1 MGVLNSV
8 KGLLAA
14 GAALAVFMGLPDG
27 VELNSLA
34 FIVWLHV
41 LAGIVWIG
49 MLYYLSFVQGPALAA
64 AAAEPEGPGAT
75 AITRYVAPR
84 ALAWLRWGAVATWL
98 SGAAALLHHGLFQD
112 AFMLGMNADAPNNAW
127 VIGVGAWLGTI
138 MLFNVWILIWPSQK
152 KLLGLVEASA
162 DEINRARRIASATT
176 RINVILS
183 VPMLAS
189 MVGFGH
195 AGFFI

>member
-8 KGLLAA
+8 KGTIAA
-14 GAALAVFMGLPDG
+14 GAALAVLIGLIDGIEPDG
-27 VELNSLA
+27 LTL
-34 FIVWLHV
+34 IVWLHV

-49 MLYYLSFVQGPALAA
+49 MLYYLSFVQSPALAA
-64 AAAEPEGPGAT
+64 AAAEPGGSGVT
-75 AITRYVAPR
+75 GITRYAAPR
-84 ALAWLRWGAVATWL
+84 ALAWFRWGAVATWL
-98 SGAAALLHHGLFQD
+98 TGAAALLHHGLFQD
-112 AFMLGMNADAPNNAW
+112 AFLLGMNAGAPGNAW

-138 MLFNVWILIWPSQK
+138 MLFNVWFLIWPSQK

-162 DEINRARRIASATT
+162 DEINRARRIAFAAS
-176 RINVILS
+176 RINVALS

-189 MVGFGH
+189 MIGFGH